1 MSRQDRGS
9 VNHRGPVNHGA
20 PENHRGPANRSA
32 RESAKYVLRRYGETT
47 SVLRPG
53 PDFVIIGAKRGGS
66 TSLYNYV
73 LEHPSIQP
81 LFPRREHI
89 KGVHYYDTRYARGLT
104 WYRSHFPLQAGGRHL
119 ARPGLNPAI
128 SGEASPYYL
137 FHPLA
142 AERLARDFP
151 RMRIVVFLRD
161 PVERAY
167 SHFKERTH
175 HGGETLSFEDAL
187 DAEEGRLRGE
197 AERIVAEPG
206 YLSAEHEDHS
216 YLAQGRYLDMLP
228 RWFGLFPREQFHI
241 AISEDFYADPD
252 RHVNEVWKFLGL
264 PAGRLRSRKRHNY
277 LPAPEMRPETR
288 ARLQDALGEHNRGLA
303 ELLGRSL
310 PWPASAESV
319 R

>member
-1 MSRQDRGS
+1 MQQQ
-9 VNHRGPVNHGA
+9 N
-20 PENHRGPANRSA
+20 RGPANRAA
-32 RESAKYVLRRYGETT
+32 RQSAKYVLRGYGVATAA
-47 SVLRPG
+47 LRRG

-66 TSLYNYV
+66 TSLYRYV

-81 LFPRREHI
+81 IFPGVIHL
-89 KGVHYYDTRYARGLT
+89 KGVHYYDTNYGRGLR

-119 ARPGLNPAI
+119 ARPGIRPAI

-151 RMRIVVFLRD
+151 DVRIIVVLRD

-175 HGGETLSFEDAL
+175 HGGETLDFEQAL
-187 DAEEGRLRGE
+187 DAEEGRLLGE

-206 YLSAEHEDHS
+206 YRSAEHENHS

-228 RWFGLFPREQFHI
+228 RWFGLFGRDQFHI
-241 AISEDFYADPD
+241 AVSEDFYADPE

-264 PAGRLRSRKRHNY
+264 PPGRLASRVRHNY
-277 LPAPEMRPETR
+277 LPAPGISPQTR
-288 ARLQDALGEHNRGLA
+288 QRLQAGLADHNRGL
-303 ELLGRSL
+303 EDLLGCSL
-310 PWPASAESV
+310 PWPAAAQPV